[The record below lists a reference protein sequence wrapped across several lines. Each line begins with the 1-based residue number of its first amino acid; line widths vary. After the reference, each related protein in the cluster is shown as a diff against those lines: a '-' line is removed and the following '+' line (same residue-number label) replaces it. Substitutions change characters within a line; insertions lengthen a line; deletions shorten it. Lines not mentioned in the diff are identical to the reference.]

1 MSQSV
6 VINGTT
12 YSNVPQ
18 VQIPKSGGGTAVF
31 YDTSDADARTGD
43 ILTGKKAYGSSGAV
57 SGSMANN
64 GDTSGT
70 ISTKDGTVSIPAGYT
85 SGGTVGINSTRKAS
99 IISAN
104 IKNGRT
110 ILGVSGATN
119 VVDTTI
125 STSRA
130 GASNIVSGYKA
141 YVNGSLITGE
151 ATSPTVTQNTT
162 TKVLTIS

>member
-1 MSQSV
+1 MAQTV

-12 YSNVPQ
+12 YSNVPN
-18 VQIPKSGGGTAVF
+18 VQIPKSGGGTAIF
-31 YDTSDADARTGD
+31 YDTSDATAMAEHV
-43 ILTGKKAYGSSGAV
+43 LTGKTAYGTGGAV
-57 SGSMANN
+57 NGGMANN
-64 GDTSGT
+64 GSTSGT

-99 IISAN
+99 IISSN
-104 IKNGRT
+104 IKSGRT

-130 GASNIVSGYKA
+130 GASNILNGYKA
-141 YVNGSLITGE
+141 YVNGALVTGE